1 MINKINLSLY
11 KSLLYCDFFFI
22 KDSFCRFQN
31 SANLFLP
38 KFTAY
43 RLFNVWELLK
53 NLKRFFF
60 IVKFVFFKQFNKMII
75 NIDNFFNYEL
85 INFFFKLYPLKNL
98 TLLLSITKTL
108 HLTTPVL
115 GLSSGTPSFFYCLIG
130 QKLELLSKYCH
141 KLINEDVILA
151 SLLTLTKNNSQI
163 GFYNIQANFNDFKK
177 FLFLILFLNKIVKHY
192 S

>member
-98 TLLLSITKTL
+98 TLLVSITKTL